1 MNGSMKTIK
10 KKLRD
15 KINKVTTFDEFDTIL
30 RKLSNEIKGIFFEIF
45 YKLYFVIFPNYQILY
60 SKVYLYQEIPE
71 KIKSKLK
78 LPDKDKG
85 IDGIVITPTKEYY
98 AVQVKYRKNKKPI
111 AFGELATFPALTFGT
126 GCQNIK
132 GGIFFTNCYDVCDEL
147 KGDKYQNITYP
158 CFDKCDNIFWNNV
171 RDYLASDIVTSF
183 IPYTPLPHQ
192 EKILPIIKK
201 HFEENDYGRLY
212 LPCGTGKSL
221 MGVFTAINTLNYTK
235 IFIVVPSLYLLS
247 ETYETWIRQLY
258 SKGADN
264 KKFNYLLI
272 GSDIDKKEDL
282 LCEYKITTAKDEIKK
297 QLNKDNIVVIT
308 TYQSSHL
315 LKEVCKELKFKFDIG
330 IYDEAHRTVGT
341 SDKKFTILL
350 SYKGL
355 SKKRL
360 FMTATEKI
368 YHYQMNKLSKEQ
380 QEEILSMDKENIYG
394 KVIYNYSTMQA
405 IKDNQLVDYKVIA
418 PFISTDKYDEML
430 ENNSYVKVD
439 KTTHE
444 IKLLALAVMIIEVI
458 KKNDIHHLLIFS
470 NKNDKAKRI
479 LEIIEQM
486 LEKED
491 LNIFTKYLNGFD
503 NMNKRKYQVKLFEQ
517 SERGI
522 ISSARIFGEGV
533 NIPICDAVCFADN
546 KSSTVDI
553 IQYIGRCL
561 RKCSLKPNKISYVIV
576 PFVLDVDNETEF
588 FDSESV
594 SFFKLRR
601 ILKSLGTTDNMIS
614 EKFFLKDCNKISSE
628 KGHDKMESISQLFLG
643 KKINLNEFKQHIISK
658 IFDKDGDPE
667 SRIRNK
673 IIYENRRRLINNQEL
688 IDTRKKCLEFLHT
701 EYEDKIPKT
710 KNWIKFCLGNDMFL
724 ELKKKYYYS
733 KNDLCMSCNKLGIID
748 FESYKKKYNKDK
760 RLPHPDYI
768 NDGFYQDLDEKFNID
783 NLLQKNSCLL
793 EL

>member
-1 MNGSMKTIK
+1 MDGSMKRIK
-10 KKLRD
+10 KDLRD
-15 KINKVTTFDEFDTIL
+15 KITNISKFDEFDAIL
-30 RKLSNEIKGIFFEIF
+30 RNLSNDIKGIFFEIF

-71 KIKSKLK
+71 NIKSKLK

-111 AFGELATFPALTFGT
+111 AFGELATFPALAFGT

-132 GGIFFTNCYDVCDEL
+132 GGIFFTNCYDVCEEL
-147 KGDKYQNITYP
+147 QNDKYQNITYH
-158 CFDKCDNIFWNNV
+158 CFDKCDSIFWNNV
-171 RDYLASDIVTSF
+171 RDYLANEIISSF
-183 IPYTPLPHQ
+183 IPYTPLSHQ

-221 MGVFTAINTLNYTK
+221 MGVFTAINILNYTK
-235 IFIVVPSLYLLS
+235 IFIVVPSLYLVS
-247 ETYETWIRQLY
+247 ETYETWIKQLH
-258 SKGADN
+258 KD
-264 KKFNYLLI
+264 KKFTYLLI
-272 GSDIDKKEDL
+272 GSDIDKKGDL
-282 LCEYKITTAKDEIKK
+282 LCEYKITTNKDEIKK
-297 QLNKDNIVVIT
+297 QLSSIKDNIVLIT
-308 TYQSSHL
+308 TYQSSQL

-350 SYKGL
+350 SCKRL

-368 YHYQMNKLSKEQ
+368 YHYQMSKLSKEQ
-380 QEEILSMDKENIYG
+380 QEEILSMDKENVYG
-394 KVIYNYSTMQA
+394 KVIYNYSTRQA
-405 IKDNQLVDYKVIA
+405 IEDNQLVDYKVIA
-418 PFISTDKYDEML
+418 PFISTDKYNEML
-430 ENNSYVKVD
+430 ENNSYVQVD

-444 IKLLALAVMIIEVI
+444 IKLLALAMMIIEVL
-458 KKNDIHHLLIFS
+458 KENNFRHLLIFS
-470 NKNDKAKRI
+470 NKNEKAKRI
-479 LEIIEQM
+479 LEIIEQL
-486 LEKED
+486 LENEKM
-491 LNIFTKYLNGFD
+491 NIFCKYLNGSD
-503 NMNKRKYQVKLFEQ
+503 NMNKRKYQVRLFEQ

-533 NIPICDAVCFADN
+533 NIPVCDAVCFVDN
-546 KSSTVDI
+546 KGSTVDI
-553 IQYIGRCL
+553 IQYVGRCL

-576 PFVLDVDNETEF
+576 PFILDVEDETDF
-588 FDSESV
+588 FDSDSK

-614 EKFFLKDCNKISSE
+614 EKFVLKKCNRISE
-628 KGHDKMESISQLFLG
+628 KGDDKMDSISQLFSG

-658 IFDKDGDPE
+658 IFDRDGDPE

-673 IIYENRRRLINNQEL
+673 IIYENKRRLLNNQEL
-688 IDTRKKCLEFLHT
+688 IDTRKKCLEYLDT

-724 ELKKKYYYS
+724 ELKKKYHYS
-733 KNDLCMSCNKLGIID
+733 KKDLCRSCDKLEIID
-748 FESYKKKYNKDK
+748 FETYKKKYKKDK

-768 NDGFYQDLDEKFNID
+768 NDGFYQDLDEKFNIN
-783 NLLQKNSCLL
+783 NLLQKNICLL
-793 EL
+793 EM